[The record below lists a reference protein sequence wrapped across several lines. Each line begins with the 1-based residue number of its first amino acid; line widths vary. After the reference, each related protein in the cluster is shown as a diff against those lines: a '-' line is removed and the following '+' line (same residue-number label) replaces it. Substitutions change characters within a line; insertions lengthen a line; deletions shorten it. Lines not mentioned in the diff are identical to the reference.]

1 MLRHKG
7 TGIAVFADS
16 HSEARKDAQINPPV
30 DPLGSGSAKAL
41 INSRFWD
48 PLQRAGSQ

>member
-7 TGIAVFADS
+7 TGIVVFADS

-30 DPLGSGSAKAL
+30 DPLGSDTAKAL
-41 INSRFWD
+41 INSQFWD
-48 PLQRAGSQ
+48 PIQRAGDQ

>member
-7 TGIAVFADS
+7 TGIVVFADS

-41 INSRFWD
+41 INSQFWD
-48 PLQRAGSQ
+48 PIQRAGDQ